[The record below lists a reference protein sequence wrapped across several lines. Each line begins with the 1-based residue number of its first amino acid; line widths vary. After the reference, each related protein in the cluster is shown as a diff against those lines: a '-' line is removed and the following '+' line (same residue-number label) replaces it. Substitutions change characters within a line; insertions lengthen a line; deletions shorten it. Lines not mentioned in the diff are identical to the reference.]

1 MKPLIWVN
9 AEGFGPDGYAIFKNA
24 ERSTNSYIFMSGKT
38 LPHEDVGGLK
48 YSTDPK
54 DYDLIYSYKHSEE
67 RLKQFDYLANTGQA
81 PLVNQK
87 VLDILNRLCPDDI
100 QAFPVTIIPEKG
112 SNHTFENQDYF
123 LINITK
129 LVDAID
135 LEKSEVDFFKEEGV
149 QDQICHIS
157 KLVFVDKQD
166 FDKPLI
172 ARITN
177 DNALKIVSPHLAQAF
192 TEAGI
197 TGVEFVEDKDYC

>member
-24 ERSTNSYIFMSGKT
+24 ERRTNSYIFMSGKT

-54 DYDLIYSYKHSEE
+54 DYDLVYSYKHSEE
-67 RLKQFDYLANTGQA
+67 RLKRFDYLANTGQA

-87 VLDILNRLCPDDI
+87 VLDILNKLCPDDI
-100 QAFPVTIIPEKG
+100 QAFPVTIVPEPG
-112 SNHTFENQDYF
+112 SKHEFENNDYF

-135 LEKSEVDFFKEEGV
+135 LEKSEVEFFDQDGARDRIRDFKKIRFLE
-149 QDQICHIS
+149 
-157 KLVFVDKQD
+157 F
-166 FDKPLI
+166 
-172 ARITN
+172 ARISSLARVSN
-177 DNALKIVSPHLAQAF
+177 IHSLKIVSPHLAQALKD
-192 TEAGI
+192 AGI
-197 TGVEFVEDKDYC
+197 TGVEFIEDKDYC